1 MKLIF
6 LAFSGYPV
14 VNDPLYNHDVFG
26 PEKGKG
32 GRIGKSDEDLI
43 QDLISIHNAENWLGM
58 DQDDLI
64 ICNPTKKVTVTHHQQ
79 PSSQPPQRAD
89 TPDSAVAISD
99 HSPSSSSPA
108 SDFQVRLFHDLWNS
122 TKNVSFFWIFSQK
135 RIFELI
141 FQIYSYWLYTVRNLH
156 FFSKNSTLISRENC
170 RFFWLKN
177 SWKCCGFGLFSCWP
191 LWFHEKNCQKILG
204 EKLVK
209 MLGFCRNLIFGQ
221 KFDFSNSVYNK
232 YYVELWTSVLFLVR
246 LQKFISFFSLP

>member
-1 MKLIF
+1 MQTSDRANASNTCTFAISRYVPLPSKRHFCQSF
-6 LAFSGYPV
+6 LSFLSTLNSRANWKPNLVVSGYPV

-79 PSSQPPQRAD
+79 PSSQPPPQRAD

-108 SDFQVRLFHDLWNS
+108 SDFQVRLPG
-122 TKNVSFFWIFSQK
+122 KNI
-135 RIFELI
+135 
-141 FQIYSYWLYTVRNLH
+141 
-156 FFSKNSTLISRENC
+156 
-170 RFFWLKN
+170 
-177 SWKCCGFGLFSCWP
+177 
-191 LWFHEKNCQKILG
+191 
-204 EKLVK
+204 
-209 MLGFCRNLIFGQ
+209 
-221 KFDFSNSVYNK
+221 DF
-232 YYVELWTSVLFLVR
+232 
-246 LQKFISFFSLP
+246 